1 MGKTYLGLGSNLGNR
16 EDNLL
21 RAIAQIRNSYT
32 ILSISSIYETTP
44 VGYREQPSF
53 LNMVLLIDSGNS
65 TPHDILC
72 FVKKIELKMG
82 RKKSFRWGPRLID
95 IDILYMDG
103 IEVNSEDLTVPHRE
117 LLNRKFFLVPLSE
130 ITDHIIIKNRRL
142 NLKKSIQNIDEDKGS
157 VYLYRS
163 RENLRYDQ

>member
-1 MGKTYLGLGSNLGNR
+1 MGKTYLALGSNLGDR

-21 RAIAQIRNSYT
+21 RAIAQIRNSYR

-53 LNMVLLIDSGNS
+53 LNMVLLIDSGKS
-65 TPHDILC
+65 TPHDLLS
-72 FVKKIELKMG
+72 FVKKVELKMG
-82 RKKSFRWGPRLID
+82 RKRSFHWGPRLID

-103 IEVNSEDLTVPHRE
+103 IEVDSGDLTVPHRE

-142 NLKKSIQNIDEDKGS
+142 NLEKRIQNIDEDKGS
-157 VYLYRS
+157 VYLYKS
-163 RENLRYDQ
+163 KENLRYD